1 MNIIYIVL
9 IVIIIAGILFSFDK
23 LIMIKK
29 GGSQKTST
37 LTPAEDKEIAKL
49 KTIEFKPLEFDDIP
63 SHLPYIHRK
72 DSKNVHNGQRKLLMN
87 EVYFLTKH
95 GDLAHNVVYAGAAG
109 GHHIPF
115 LSELF
120 PKHNFFLWDPA
131 PFAIK
136 PQDRIE
142 INNDFFTDDVAKSY
156 HDRFPGKTVEDS
168 VLFISDIRSGS
179 NDMKFEEFEAEV
191 HRNNLM
197 QKHWLELMHP
207 KMAMLKFRVPYNFT
221 GVLENGDPC
230 TSESYPYLDG
240 DVDIQPWA
248 PPFSGET
255 RLITTGFSES
265 GTKKYE
271 GYENKMHYV
280 NTVIRPFAKYKFQ
293 LNQAD
298 ANTVPD
304 ISNSFD
310 CAYEIYIW
318 NLYAEKFKN
327 DETISQWIAKT
338 MNHVSKILH
347 RGLKT
352 TFISKNRREKNN
364 KIE

>member
-1 MNIIYIVL
+1 MNIIYILL
-9 IVIIIAGILFSFDK
+9 ILIHIVVIILLAPNMYQKVGGYQKSDLT
-23 LIMIKK
+23 LAEENEIK
-29 GGSQKTST
+29 
-37 LTPAEDKEIAKL
+37 KL
-49 KTIEFKPLEFDDIP
+49 KTTVFKPLEFDDIP
-63 SHLPYIHRK
+63 TNLPYIHRK
-72 DSKNVHNGQRKLLMN
+72 FSKNVHNGQRKLLMN
-87 EVYFLTKH
+87 EVYFLTKY
-95 GDLAHNVVYAGAAG
+95 GDLAHNIVYAGAAG

-131 PFAIK
+131 PFAITPK
-136 PQDRIE
+136 DRIE
-142 INNDFFTDDVAKSY
+142 IHNDFFTDDVAKSY
-156 HDRFPGKTVEDS
+156 HERFPGKTVDDS

-179 NDMKFEEFEAEV
+179 NEMKFEEFEAEV
-191 HRNNLM
+191 HKNNLM
-197 QKHWLELMHP
+197 QQHWLELMHP
-207 KMAMLKFRVPYNFT
+207 KMSMLKFRVPYNFKCET
-221 GVLENGDPC
+221 G
-230 TSESYPYLDG
+230 TSEKYKYLDG
-240 DVDIQPWA
+240 EVDIQPWA

-255 RLITTGFSES
+255 RLITS
-265 GTKKYE
+265 GSTKIYE

-293 LNQAD
+293 LSAES
-298 ANTVPD
+298 AKTVPD
-304 ISNSFD
+304 ISNGFD

-318 NLYAEKFKN
+318 NLYAEKFRA

-338 MNHVSKILH
+338 MNHVSTILH

>member
-1 MNIIYIVL
+1 MNIVYILL
-9 IVIIIAGILFSFDK
+9 ILIIIVGILLSASNNMYQK
-23 LIMIKK
+23 V
-29 GGSQKTST
+29 GGAQKSD
-37 LTPAEDKEIAKL
+37 LTPAEENEVHKL
-49 KTIEFKPLEFDDIP
+49 KVEIFKPLEFEDIP
-63 SHLPYIHRK
+63 THLPYIHRK
-72 DSKNVHNGQRKLLMN
+72 FSKNIHNGQRKLLMN
-87 EVYFLTKH
+87 EVYFLTKY

-120 PKHNFFLWDPA
+120 PNHNFFLWDPA
-131 PFAIK
+131 PFAITT
-136 PQDRIE
+136 QDRIE

-156 HDRFPGKTVEDS
+156 HDRFPGTTVDDS

-191 HRNNLM
+191 HKNNLM

-207 KMAMLKFRVPYNFT
+207 KKAMLKFRVPYNFKCEA
-221 GVLENGDPC
+221 GVFGNENPC
-230 TSESYPYLDG
+230 TSELYEYLDG
-240 DVDIQPWA
+240 EVDIQPWA

-255 RLITTGFSES
+255 RLITDG

-271 GYENKMHYV
+271 NYENKMHYI
-280 NTVIRPFAKYKFQ
+280 NTIVRPFAKYKFQ
-293 LNQAD
+293 LNPAD
-298 ANTVPD
+298 AKTVPD

-352 TFISKNRREKNN
+352 TFISKNRREKLN